1 MGSHKIRVGMIG
13 YQFMGKAHSHAYR
26 DLPFYFEQEVVPV
39 LQAIAGR
46 NEEKVKKEAE
56 KLGFLSYETDWKK
69 LIEREDI
76 DLIDIVTPNNTHA
89 EMAIAAAESGKHVLC
104 EKPLALTA
112 EQAERMYQAVKK
124 NRVIHMVTHNY
135 RFAPAVQY
143 AKKLIEDGRIGQ
155 IRHIRA
161 TYLQD
166 WMMDPN
172 FPLVWRL
179 RKEITG
185 TGTLG
190 DIGAHS
196 IDLAR
201 YLVGEIDEV
210 MGTMKTFV
218 KKRPLGETKGGL
230 SAKVESEHM
239 GDVEV
244 DDTAAFLANF
254 ENGALGVFEATR
266 YAGGNRNGNRF
277 EINGS
282 KGSIRWNME
291 KMNLLQ
297 VYFDD
302 DEPGLQ
308 GFRTIHCTEEHHP
321 YAEVYWPAGHGIG
334 YEHTFINLLSCFMD
348 GVAKGVAPRPN
359 FEDGLM
365 NQRVM
370 EAVVNSTEKRQWI
383 KIPK

>member
-1 MGSHKIRVGMIG
+1 MIG

-26 DLPFYFEQEVVPV
+26 DLSFYFEHGIEPV

-46 NEEKVKKEAE
+46 NEEKVKKAA
-56 KLGFLSYETDWKK
+56 KQMGWLSYETDWRK
-69 LIEREDI
+69 LIERDDI

-89 EMAIAAAESGKHVLC
+89 EIAIAAVEAGKHVLC
-104 EKPLALTA
+104 EKPLALTV
-112 EQAERMYQAVKK
+112 EQAERMYEAVTK
-124 NRVIHMVTHNY
+124 NKVIHMITHNY

-143 AKKLIEDGRIGQ
+143 AKKLIQDGRLGE

-179 RKEITG
+179 RKEVTG

-201 YLVGEIDEV
+201 FLVGEIDEV
-210 MGTMKTFV
+210 IGTMKTFV
-218 KKRPLGETKGGL
+218 KKRPTGEMSGGL
-230 SAKVESEHM
+230 SAKIE
-239 GDVEV
+239 GDRLADVDV
-244 DDTAAFLANF
+244 DDTAAFLAHF

-282 KGSIRWNME
+282 KGSLRWDME
-291 KMNLLQ
+291 KMNLLE
-297 VYFDD
+297 VYFED

-321 YAEVYWPAGHGIG
+321 YAGAYWPAGHGIG

-348 GVAKGVAPRPN
+348 GIEKGESPSPN
-359 FEDGLM
+359 FKDGLI
-365 NQRVM
+365 NQRIL
-370 EAVVNSTEKRQWI
+370 EAVVESTETRSWV
-383 KIPK
+383 KIPN